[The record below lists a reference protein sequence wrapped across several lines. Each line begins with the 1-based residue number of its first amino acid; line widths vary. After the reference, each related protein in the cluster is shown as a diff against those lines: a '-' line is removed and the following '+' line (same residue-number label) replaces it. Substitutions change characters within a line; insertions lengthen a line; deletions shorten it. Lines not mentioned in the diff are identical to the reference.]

1 MVSIMTTRTTAL
13 PDPENALLAAL
24 GARLRLA
31 RRRRRMTAH
40 EVAGQAGITR
50 VTLRRAEAGEPA
62 VTMATYVKVLAALGL
77 AQDLALVAR
86 DDTFG
91 RRLQDERL
99 QRPAAAKPPAAI
111 RLADYPL
118 LREIAWS
125 TDPEAQLSPSEAF
138 AIYERNWRHLDRDA
152 MGAKE
157 RRLLERLTATVGKG
171 VLLV

>member
-1 MVSIMTTRTTAL
+1 MITRTTAL

-24 GARLRLA
+24 GKRLRLA
-31 RRRRRMTAH
+31 RRRRRKTAQ
-40 EVAGQAGITR
+40 EIAVQAGITR

-77 AQDLALVAR
+77 AQDLVLVAR

-91 RRLQDERL
+91 RRLQDEQL
-99 QRPAAAKPPAAI
+99 QRPARAKPPALI

-125 TDPEAQLSPSEAF
+125 TDPTAELSPTEAF
-138 AIYERNWRHLDRDA
+138 AIYERNWRHLDRSA

-157 RRLLERLTATVGKG
+157 RKLLERLVATVGNG